1 MELILER
8 TNLKEIVDGSSAMT
22 TRAGDVQPN
31 WKSKD
36 LDTKMEI
43 IMYLSDEQVDHVSS
57 LKTAHEMWEH
67 LRKLHQ
73 PSDGTTKIFSYR
85 ALMNLQ
91 MHEGED
97 LDTFLRTWKKH
108 LDAAITSGNT
118 IEEISRCEI
127 LMGALPSSWMAFV
140 SIHNEEKGLNLQNLF
155 AKLKQDELR
164 RKRAN
169 LEQESNHTT
178 LVASIRNQQH
188 GSSFSLKP
196 GIENFKQKI

>member
-1 MELILER
+1 MQR
-8 TNLKEIVDGSSAMT
+8 
-22 TRAGDVQPN
+22 N

-36 LDTKMEI
+36 LDARMEI
-43 IMYLSDEQVDHVSS
+43 IMHLSDEQVEHVSS
-57 LKTAHEMWEH
+57 LRKTHEMWEH
-67 LRKLHQ
+67 LRKLQQ

-140 SIHNEEKGLNLQNLF
+140 SIHSNDKDINLQNLI
-155 AKLKQDELR
+155 AKLKQDDLR

-169 LEQESNHTT
+169 LEEESNHTT
-178 LVASIRNQQH
+178 SVASIRNQQH
-188 GSSFSLKP
+188 VSGFSLKP
-196 GIENFKQKI
+196 RI